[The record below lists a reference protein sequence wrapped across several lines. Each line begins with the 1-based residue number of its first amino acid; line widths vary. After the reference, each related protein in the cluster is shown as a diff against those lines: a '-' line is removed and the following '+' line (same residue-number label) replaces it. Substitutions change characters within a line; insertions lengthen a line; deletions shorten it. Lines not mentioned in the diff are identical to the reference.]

1 MADSGSACPHRQFM
15 DEPGI
20 QWREGKPDFSKVN
33 KAYLEG
39 RTRTHKEG
47 SLEKIVEDLVKTWE
61 MEASHKTRI
70 EVKRNLLCPC
80 TSFHKLTLQYFFWSI
95 ENCPFSVEHICILSA
110 WKIYMSFHTRKDSV
124 TVNTCNKLIHQK
136 CLPPLWEQD
145 WQSVDREAFTIRAN
159 NQRSFCLKEAIEEGN
174 YNVLMQNQPLYNSEA
189 HTFESSH
196 HLFRSAFDQGFP
208 WELIEVFS
216 GK

>member
-1 MADSGSACPHRQFM
+1 MADSTSGCPYRQYM

-20 QWREGKPDFSKVN
+20 QWREGKPDYTKVN

-70 EVKRNLLCPC
+70 ED
-80 TSFHKLTLQYFFWSI
+80 
-95 ENCPFSVEHICILSA
+95 
-110 WKIYMSFHTRKDSV
+110 WK
-124 TVNTCNKLIHQK
+124 
-136 CLPPLWEQD
+136 
-145 WQSVDREAFTIRAN
+145 SVDREAFTIRAN
-159 NQRSFCLKEAIEEGN
+159 NQRSFKLKEAIKEGN
-174 YNVLMQNQPLYNSEA
+174 YNILMQNQPLYNSEA

-196 HLFRSAFDQGFP
+196 NLFRSAFSEGFP
-208 WELIEVFS
+208 WELLEVFS
-216 GK
+216 GPPRVAFSWRHWAHWTGPYKGRAPTGELLELHGMAVAEVDENLKIKSIDVHYDPNQLLMKLEGKK